1 MWKFNAP
8 VFSFAWGRCGMAS
21 RLKLQE
27 LLEELLG
34 SNHVY
39 FQPPS
44 DITMQYPCIL
54 YVRDDSKTEFAGNS
68 KYLHTKRYQVT
79 VVDRDPDTE
88 LSDKVEALPLCAFDR
103 FYAADGLNHFVFTL
117 FF

>member
-1 MWKFNAP
+1 
-8 VFSFAWGRCGMAS
+8 MAS
-21 RLKLQE
+21 RLELHE
-27 LLEELLG
+27 LLEEITE
-34 SNHVY
+34 HVY

-44 DITMQYPCIL
+44 NIQMQYPCII
-54 YVRDDSKTEFAGNS
+54 YRRDDSQTEYAGNR

-88 LSDKVEALPLCAFDR
+88 LSDKVEELPLCSFNR
-103 FYAADGLNHFVFTL
+103 YYAADNLNHYVFTL